1 MPVFRLQFPL
11 ELVPAYAARYTDDDA
26 DVLAIG
32 REVGDRGHYT
42 LDEFRRVCR
51 WRDPEERSARRTERA
66 RLSLEAST
74 RLALADA
81 VSDRERVKELQ
92 SLRGVGLPTASVL
105 LHLVYPDRFPPRCP
119 GSPRARSADVIE
131 QLPALGA
138 LRRRESAVGQSG
150 RGRRTHAR
158 PGSLAGRGSRVHSS
172 DDLCSSARTLSRAGV
187 LTQPC
192 GFDRRDVLS
201 YSCTMKRS
209 WRPSVRRARRRPG
222 TRPRS

>member
-51 WRDPEERSARRTERA
+51 WKTPRSAPLVA
-66 RLSLEAST
+66 QNSNDAVEAST

-105 LHLVYPDRFPPRCP
+105 LHLSTPIAFPSSTSGLSMRSECRRHRTATGSGSPTSPSIGGWSVRP
-119 GSPRARSADVIE
+119 GSTDARSTR
-131 QLPALGA
+131 LSG
-138 LRRRESAVGQSG
+138 SG
-150 RGRRTHAR
+150 RG
-158 PGSLAGRGSRVHSS
+158 GSLQS
-172 DDLCSSARTLSRAGV
+172 DHLCSSARTLSRAGV
-187 LTQPC
+187 LAQPC
-192 GFDRRDVLS
+192 GFDRRDVPFLLLHDEAQLAAE
-201 YSCTMKRS
+201 CPATAPQA
-209 WRPSVRRARRRPG
+209 W